1 MLCAGEEL
9 AARGS
14 AKEPPCPLGVLVLFP
29 PGRHHSE
36 PSSSSEL
43 PVAHPGDCSL
53 FEEVE
58 EQVAQDVCDRKRC

>member
-9 AARGS
+9 AAGGS
-14 AKEPPCPLGVLVLFP
+14 AKEPPCPLGGSSPCFP

-36 PSSSSEL
+36 PSASSEL
-43 PVAHPGDCSL
+43 PVARPGDCSL

-58 EQVAQDVCDRKRC
+58 EQVA